1 MEDIGGLV
9 EDLSYMA
16 KSCPVLVE
24 LTLPFWEPVYAA
36 GMFAF
41 KSFPTLRR
49 IRFLAVDGN
58 SRDGGGLLKF
68 IAELSKVG
76 IEVTFLN
83 PLRRKL
89 NINSLVDEFESV
101 QMAGEALQHVPPSQE
116 IIYGPL
122 GPAKIP
128 WQNHENILDRLE
140 WIPPAENRKVTF
152 NWPITNGDSPAFTI
166 PPIFSGI
173 QFQFNTPVQRGDA
186 RQYLKF
192 VQYITTALDFAHL
205 RRVRVDMEL
214 VDAFYLAFPFFMQFQ
229 GNRILTLR
237 VERMLLANTK
247 GYWIRREWTLTKG
260 TLLRTVKL
268 EELGGEGIHAHPV
281 RLFERIMTGLMFL
294 GERSVMEITCVFY
307 DKYSRT
313 RGL

>member
-1 MEDIGGLV
+1 M
-9 EDLSYMA
+9 
-16 KSCPVLVE
+16 
-24 LTLPFWEPVYAA
+24 
-36 GMFAF
+36 
-41 KSFPTLRR
+41 
-49 IRFLAVDGN
+49 
-58 SRDGGGLLKF
+58 
-68 IAELSKVG
+68 
-76 IEVTFLN
+76 
-83 PLRRKL
+83 
-89 NINSLVDEFESV
+89 
-101 QMAGEALQHVPPSQE
+101 
-116 IIYGPL
+116 
-122 GPAKIP
+122 
-128 WQNHENILDRLE
+128 
-140 WIPPAENRKVTF
+140 TF

-173 QFQFNTPVQRGDA
+173 QFQFNTRVQRGDA

-192 VQYITTALDFAHL
+192 VQYITTAMDFAHL

-237 VERMLLANTK
+237 VERMLLSGRK
-247 GYWIRREWTLTKG
+247 GYWIRREWTLMKG
-260 TLLRTVKL
+260 TFLRTVKL